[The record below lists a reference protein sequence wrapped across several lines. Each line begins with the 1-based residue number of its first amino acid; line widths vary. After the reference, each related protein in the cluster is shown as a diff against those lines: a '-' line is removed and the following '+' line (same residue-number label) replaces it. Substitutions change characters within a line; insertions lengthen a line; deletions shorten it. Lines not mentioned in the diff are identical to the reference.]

1 MIIIQWTVLRV
12 DLDALLRRERGLRLR
27 HVRGLQASHTFT
39 RPHTHLP
46 SRAHLPG
53 HTFTIA
59 HNSAVTAL
67 VRHVFD
73 QTGRHAYASS
83 LPSFLPPSLPP
94 SLRPSVPPSLP
105 PSVPPSLRPS
115 VRLSVPPFLLRRG
128 GCLNRPGDAGVYL
141 CHQMEKYPEDS
152 RCLAAGPTRAAAPE
166 LIPLPG
172 STRKTEDAC

>member
-1 MIIIQWTVLRV
+1 M
-12 DLDALLRRERGLRLR
+12 LDRERPSWATE
-27 HVRGLQASHTFT
+27 QSH
-39 RPHTHLP
+39 
-46 SRAHLPG
+46 
-53 HTFTIA
+53 
-59 HNSAVTAL
+59 
-67 VRHVFD
+67 
-73 QTGRHAYASS
+73 QTGS
-83 LPSFLPPSLPP
+83 LTWASFLSLFVSVSVSMCLWPILALSLPP
-94 SLRPSVPPSLP
+94 SPPHSRTLDSRFAVGEQLYGVPLDPLAPSPRPGSPPSPALSSRPLVFLPPILP

>member
-1 MIIIQWTVLRV
+1 MASFLSLFVSVSVSMCLWPIL
-12 DLDALLRRERGLRLR
+12 AL
-27 HVRGLQASHTFT
+27 
-39 RPHTHLP
+39 
-46 SRAHLPG
+46 
-53 HTFTIA
+53 
-59 HNSAVTAL
+59 
-67 VRHVFD
+67 
-73 QTGRHAYASS
+73 S
-83 LPSFLPPSLPP
+83 LPPSPPHSRTLDSRFAVGEQLYGVPLDPLAPSPRPGSPPSPALSSRPLVFLPPILPPSVPP